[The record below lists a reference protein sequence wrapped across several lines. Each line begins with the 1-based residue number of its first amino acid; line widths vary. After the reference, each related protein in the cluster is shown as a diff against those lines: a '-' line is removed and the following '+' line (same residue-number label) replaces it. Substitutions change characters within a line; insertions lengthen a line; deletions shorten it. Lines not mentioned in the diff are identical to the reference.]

1 MKQRQSIGRANG
13 ATFLPALAR
22 LAVAPVFALIFALIF
37 LPAASGVLRA
47 GEAAR
52 LEPDIDMF
60 ASMAG
65 KCSTMKL
72 KDRTFVCTTVA
83 FFHSPGGRSSFT
95 VPLND
100 PNDDSHI
107 ISFSGEI
114 SSRVD
119 DRYELSIDR
128 MLLNSRDRPKADGL
142 PVPAVVSSR
151 GTCSQIGKL
160 SEHQVSSIS
169 CSATDANGVSYEL
182 RFESD
187 GSPVRVMNIKVSDL
201 ADEEQRARVRATHV
215 EQLKCRQMAYAQGVR
230 PRDRTAFILRC
241 MEE

>member
-1 MKQRQSIGRANG
+1 MKQRQLIGRANG
-13 ATFLPALAR
+13 AALRPALAR
-22 LAVAPVFALIFALIF
+22 LAVALIFALIF
-37 LPAASGVLRA
+37 LPAAVGALA
-47 GEAAR
+47 GETAR

-72 KDRTFVCTTVA
+72 KDRIFVCTTVA

-107 ISFSGEI
+107 ISFSGET
-114 SSRVD
+114 SSRLD
-119 DRYELSIDR
+119 DRYELSIDS
-128 MLLNSRDRPKADGL
+128 MLLNSKDRPKADGL

-151 GTCSQIGKL
+151 GTCSQIGKF
-160 SEHQVSSIS
+160 SERQVSSIS
-169 CSATDANGVSYEL
+169 CSATDANGVTYEL

-201 ADEEQRARVRATHV
+201 ADEEQRARVRAARV